1 MVCCAADQVDTSQVP
16 FQHPSPSTPCA
27 AGDGEHHDFLSR
39 FFAPW
44 AGIAEDPVT
53 GSAHSP
59 LGTYWAGRLGRQQLR
74 ARQCSPRGGE
84 LLVTVRPDEGRVTVA
99 GQAVIVFKGHLFLPN
114 NKV

>member
-1 MVCCAADQVDTSQVP
+1 MLATATIEATLTP
-16 FQHPSPSTPCA
+16 PHLPHPCL
-27 AGDGEHHDFLSR
+27 AGDGECHEFLSR

-59 LGTYWAGRLGRQQLR
+59 LGTYWAGRLGRRQLR

-99 GQAVIVFKGHLFLPN
+99 GQAVTVFKGHLFLP
-114 NKV
+114 KS